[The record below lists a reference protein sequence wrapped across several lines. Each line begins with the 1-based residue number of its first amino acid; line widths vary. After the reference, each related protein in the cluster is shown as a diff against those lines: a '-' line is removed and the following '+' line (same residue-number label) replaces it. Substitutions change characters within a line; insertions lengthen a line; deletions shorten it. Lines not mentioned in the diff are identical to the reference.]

1 MQRLKKKSTRSRATS
16 ELTDIDGTAFE
27 CDEGVDDVSLE
38 KGRKKPLSERR
49 CLVTREVKAPTAMV
63 RFVVGP
69 DQKVFPDLAGRLPGR
84 GMWLSARRDVIDS
97 PRIRQAFARAA
108 KAQVTVPEGLADLVE
123 AGLVRRMTD
132 CVSLARR
139 AGQAVCGFQK
149 CREWL
154 VSGKAALVVRSQTG
168 SPDECARLMSGRRDV
183 PMVVVPDGVLTSA
196 FGRERAVYVVLTQ
209 GALAQRLVAEH
220 ERFSG
225 VAGLLPPGPD
235 GGSEEQAEL

>member
-1 MQRLKKKSTRSRATS
+1 MKRMRSRATS
-16 ELTDIDGTAFE
+16 ELSDTDGTALDR
-27 CDEGVDDVSLE
+27 DEDGGDVSLE
-38 KGRKKPLSERR
+38 KGGKKPISERR
-49 CLVTREVKAPTAMV
+49 CLVTREVKSSATMI

-69 DQKVFPDLAGRLPGR
+69 GQQVFPDVAGRLPGR

-108 KAQVTVPEGLADLVE
+108 KAQVVVPEGLADLVE
-123 AGLVRRMTD
+123 AGLVRRMAD
-132 CVSLARR
+132 VVSLARR

-154 VSGKAALVVRSQTG
+154 ISGKAALVVRSQTG
-168 SPDECARLMSGRRDV
+168 SPDECARLMSGRRDI
-183 PMVVVPDGVLTSA
+183 PMVVVPDRILTSA

-209 GALAQRLVAEH
+209 GALAQRLITEH